1 MFQVKAKVEVQA
13 GLKAEMCSLY
23 LESAEEPLGEHTTV
37 SMWGMPTKLIA
48 VRLQKVVIAE
58 ATGVAAHE
66 LTDEQLQSS
75 CSSPEGK
82 DIVVLRGCERVHKM
96 NCLEMIEQMQV
107 LDISGC
113 TNMDAATVPIGR
125 LK

>member
-1 MFQVKAKVEVQA
+1 MEVQA

-23 LESAEEPLGEHTTV
+23 LESAEEPLGEHTTF

-48 VRLQKVVIAE
+48 VALQTVVIAE
-58 ATGVAAHE
+58 AAGVAASE
-66 LTDEQLQSS
+66 LTDEQLMRA

-82 DIVVLRGCERVHKM
+82 DVVILRGCSQVQNM
-96 NCLEMIEQMQV
+96 TCLIQLQQMQV

-113 TNMDAATVPIGR
+113 KRMKADTVPIAG

>member
-1 MFQVKAKVEVQA
+1 MEVQA

-23 LESAEEPLGEHTTV
+23 LESAEEPLGENTTF

-48 VRLQKVVIAE
+48 VALQTVVIAE
-58 ATGVAAHE
+58 AAGVAASE
-66 LTDEQLQSS
+66 LTDEQLTRA

-82 DIVVLRGCERVHKM
+82 DVVILRGCTQVGNM
-96 NCLEMIEQMQV
+96 ASLIQLQQMQV

-113 TNMDAATVPIGR
+113 KQMKAGTVPIAG